1 VIAALQTDDLGYVIL
16 LVIHLVLVVFAFGV
30 AFAIPVYTRRL
41 GSEAAAVAERLQRSY
56 VLPAMLLAGLVG
68 IVMVLLGQ
76 PWEFS
81 DGWISVAFV
90 LWFAALGN
98 ALLLLGPA
106 SRRLARAVQGDADF
120 AALRGRVGMFTGI
133 GHLLFLALVIVMVWG
148 PRNP

>member
-16 LVIHLVLVVFAFGV
+16 LVIHLVLVVFAFGM
-30 AFAIPVYTRRL
+30 AFALPFYTRRF
-41 GSEAAAVAERLQRSY
+41 GPDAAALADRLNRSQ

-68 IVMVLLGQ
+68 ILMVLLG

-98 ALLLLGPA
+98 GLLLLGPA
-106 SRRLARAVQGDADF
+106 ARRLAGAAAGDANVGV
-120 AALRGRVGMFTGI
+120 LRKRVAMFTGI

>member
-30 AFAIPVYTRRL
+30 SFALPFYTRRL
-41 GSEAAAVAERLQRSY
+41 GSEAAVIADRLNRTQ
-56 VLPAMLLAGLVG
+56 VVPAMLLAGLVG

-106 SRRLARAVQGDADF
+106 ARRLAGAAGDTNVEV
-120 AALRGRVGMFTGI
+120 LRKRVAMFTGI

>member
-1 VIAALQTDDLGYVIL
+1 VIASLQTDDLGYIIL

-30 AFAIPVYTRRL
+30 AFALPFYTRRL
-41 GSEAAAVAERLQRSY
+41 GSEAAVVADRLHRTQ

-68 IVMVLLGQ
+68 ILMVLLG

-81 DGWISVAFV
+81 DGWISIAFV

-106 SRRLARAVQGDADF
+106 ARRLAGATTGAADEQ
-120 AALRGRVGMFTGI
+120 ALRSRVAMFTGI

-148 PRNP
+148 PANP

>member
-1 VIAALQTDDLGYVIL
+1 VIASLQTDDLGYVIL

-30 AFAIPVYTRRL
+30 AFAIPFYTRHV
-41 GSEAAAVAERLQRSY
+41 GGEAAVVADRLLRTH

-98 ALLLLGPA
+98 ALFLLGPA
-106 SRRLARAVQGDADF
+106 SRRLASAVQGDANI
-120 AALRGRVGMFTGI
+120 AALRSRVAMFTGI
-133 GHLLFLALVIVMVWG
+133 GHLLFVALVIVMVWG